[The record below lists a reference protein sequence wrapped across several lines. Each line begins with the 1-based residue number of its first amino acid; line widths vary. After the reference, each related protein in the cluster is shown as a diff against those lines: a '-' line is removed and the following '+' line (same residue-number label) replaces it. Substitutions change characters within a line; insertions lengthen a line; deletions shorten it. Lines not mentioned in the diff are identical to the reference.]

1 MSSFGFVR
9 LVVRFYPT
17 SGGTSAPMFRVME
30 FVQLE
35 TVLSV
40 KRRDSIV
47 HGVRTHRG
55 REPSFEGADRFL
67 VGFDNR
73 IRGNRGVVSLNHSN
87 ILLTRKFLIVEG
99 REFDLKLSPIN
110 ASVRSKHTETH
121 FLIMPV
127 Q

>member
-1 MSSFGFVR
+1 MCTGFQVFAVVLVQIMSSFGFVR
-9 LVVRFYPT
+9 LVVCFYPT

-55 REPSFEGADRFL
+55 REPSFEGADGPLPRRL
-67 VGFDNR
+67 R
-73 IRGNRGVVSLNHSN
+73 
-87 ILLTRKFLIVEG
+87 
-99 REFDLKLSPIN
+99 
-110 ASVRSKHTETH
+110 
-121 FLIMPV
+121 
-127 Q
+127 